1 MSPFSTIWPAPFL
14 GERADFGMSGE
25 RRFVSPL
32 ARTTAQGQVHR
43 NKLFAS
49 KGPTRG
55 GPIKK

>member
-32 ARTTAQGQVHR
+32 ARTTAQVQVHR
-43 NKLFAS
+43 NNLFPS
-49 KGPTRG
+49 KARRAAD
-55 GPIKK
+55 